1 MDKTNL
7 QSTQKKPQDNS
18 VKKNV
23 NTGNTTMIKVVGSSG
38 KTVSFEM
45 NKDTLMR
52 STLDAYAKK
61 VGKESRTIRFRWA
74 GVWIS
79 SSDTPGTLNMKD
91 NEIINAINQ
100 STGHSVNF
108 ALHPPSC
115 LFLVVR
121 KSSQTELFN
130 STTPSDPS
138 WSRDASPSLSD
149 LEREEEKEKQV
160 AEEQK
165 KVFEARMDN
174 LKKRR
179 ERAEEKERLRR
190 EAEEEVK
197 ARKLAEEKAQ
207 KWAEEKVR
215 KEAEEKAR
223 KTAEDKA
230 RKQAEDKVRKEAEEK
245 ARKKAEDKARKQAQE
260 KVRKEAEE
268 KARKTA
274 EDKARTLAE
283 DKARKQA
290 ENKAREEKA
299 QELAAE
305 QAQREEENKTQ
316 KRATEQTQREAKESK
331 RRMAEEWKRVKSEEQ
346 LQREDEKVN
355 QQDVKSK
362 GEKLAQDEQHGRQAS
377 LIWGTLY
384 IRATED
390 DPSPTPP
397 DAVGVKKSES
407 SANTSVKDTESE
419 EYDELADKDPEARPS
434 AARVLTDKDPEARP
448 PAARVCER
456 CARRNRASQ
465 CHPQNK
471 PKASICEPCHQ
482 ARVYCSWSTRTRR
495 TKKNRLEESTVEGS
509 FVINAEQHLAVI
521 ESKMARVVDQQ
532 QEILDLLSN
541 SHKKLKKVR
550 SHERNLSEPSGGK
563 ETDD

>member
-7 QSTQKKPQDNS
+7 QSTHEKPQDNS

-52 STLDAYAKK
+52 SALDAYAKK
-61 VGKESRTIRFRWA
+61 VGKESHTIRFRWA

-91 NEIINAINQ
+91 N
-100 STGHSVNF
+100 
-108 ALHPPSC
+108 
-115 LFLVVR
+115 VVR

-179 ERAEEKERLRR
+179 ERAEEKERLRK

-223 KTAEDKA
+223 KKAEDKA

-377 LIWGTLY
+377 LIWGTLCDCSRHIFAPGKLQFSLRNILSTY

-390 DPSPTPP
+390 DPFPTPP

-407 SANTSVKDTESE
+407 SANSSFKDTESE

-448 PAARVCER
+448 PAAR
-456 CARRNRASQ
+456 
-465 CHPQNK
+465 
-471 PKASICEPCHQ
+471 